1 MRSSIL
7 HDIVNTWSGI
17 NGPVDDQINFKILS
31 QGPIIL
37 IENWN
42 ESN

>member
-1 MRSSIL
+1 MRSSISY
-7 HDIVNTWSGI
+7 DIVNTWSGI
-17 NGPVDDQINFKILS
+17 NAPVDDQINFKILS